1 MLFQNNRNTV
11 SSSFFSYIFGV
22 AGVSLLYSI

>member
-11 SSSFFSYIFGV
+11 SSSFFSHIFGF
-22 AGVSLLYSI
+22 AGVSLL